1 MSHHASIVP
10 SGESFQIDAGESV
23 LDAALRQGCALNYGC
38 RHGNCSSC
46 KYFLEA
52 GDVDHGAA
60 SIYSLTEAEREAGFA
75 LLCCARPLT
84 DLVIAAREGDDP
96 RAAPLLAPTARAA
109 TIDVVE
115 PVTARLWRIMLALD
129 APLAFYPGQF
139 IEIQIPGTA
148 LWRSYSI
155 ASAPAR
161 STQLELVIKHLPGG
175 AFSGHLPTLA
185 RGLQISMRGPFGTSY
200 LRAGTAPVLL
210 VATGSGI
217 APLMSILD
225 DARARADPR
234 RFDLF
239 FGARSVAD
247 LPFAARLQGYAD
259 HFGERFS
266 YCPTLTQGAADWR
279 GRRGR
284 VTQALQREIDDASRY
299 DAYLCGAPAMCDAS
313 GALLEAKGI
322 RTHQLFYDRF
332 HAAS

>member
-1 MSHHASIVP
+1 MSHHASLVP

-52 GDVDHGAA
+52 GDVEHGAA
-60 SIYSLTEAEREAGFA
+60 SIYSLTEAERDEGFA

-109 TIDVVE
+109 TVDVVE

-139 IEIQIPGTA
+139 IELQIPGTA

-175 AFSGHLPTLA
+175 AFSGQLPTLA

-200 LRAGTAPVLL
+200 LRAGTA
-210 VATGSGI
+210 AI
-217 APLMSILD
+217 DAPLC
-225 DARARADPR
+225 R
-234 RFDLF
+234 
-239 FGARSVAD
+239 
-247 LPFAARLQGYAD
+247 
-259 HFGERFS
+259 
-266 YCPTLTQGAADWR
+266 
-279 GRRGR
+279 
-284 VTQALQREIDDASRY
+284 
-299 DAYLCGAPAMCDAS
+299 
-313 GALLEAKGI
+313 
-322 RTHQLFYDRF
+322 
-332 HAAS
+332 